1 MRSSLLSTVCLVF
14 MVYGVWGQNSG
25 NNVKLR
31 NYQDSLSYIIGR
43 DVGAQLK
50 ELETNVQI
58 SPFSMGVEQALK
70 GTPSIIDSMR
80 ADSIRRQFSTEVQEK
95 LSKKQ
100 AKLAE
105 ENLKKSEE
113 FLSANKKRPNVQTTP
128 SGLQYLAINKG
139 KGNKPTQTDSVMVY
153 YKGML
158 IDSTVFDSTLS
169 GNPASLD
176 LQRVIP
182 GLSEGIQLM
191 NVGSK
196 YRFFVPPNLAYG
208 PSGAPP
214 AIPPNSALIFDV
226 TLQEIIGKE
235 MKSKF

>member
-1 MRSSLLSTVCLVF
+1 MHRIILITFILA
-14 MVYGVWGQNSG
+14 VYGGIYSQSTSKKIN
-25 NNVKLR
+25 LR

-50 ELETNVQI
+50 ELETTVAI
-58 SPFSMGVEQALK
+58 SPFSLGVEQALK
-70 GTPSIIDSMR
+70 GTPSMIDSVR
-80 ADSIRRQFSTEVQEK
+80 ADSIRRKFSMEVQEK

-100 AKLAE
+100 AQLAE
-105 ENLKKSEE
+105 ENLQKSRD
-113 FLSANKKRPNVQTTP
+113 FLAENKKNPNVKSTS
-128 SGLQYLAINKG
+128 SGLQYIIISKG
-139 KGNKPTQTDSVMVY
+139 KGDRPAQTDSVKVN

-158 IDSTVFDSTLS
+158 LDSTVFDSTMA
-169 GNPASLD
+169 GNPVSLD
-176 LQRVIP
+176 LGRVIP

-196 YRFFVPPNLAYG
+196 YRFFIPPDLAYG

-214 AIPPNSALIFDV
+214 AIPPNAVLIFDI

-235 MKSKF
+235 MKSRF

>member
-1 MRSSLLSTVCLVF
+1 

>member
-1 MRSSLLSTVCLVF
+1 MHRIILITAF
-14 MVYGVWGQNSG
+14 FIMVASGVYSQKKTE
-25 NNVKLR
+25 NVNLR

-50 ELETNVQI
+50 ELETNVEI
-58 SPFSMGVEQALK
+58 SPFSLGVEQALK
-70 GTPSIIDSMR
+70 GTPSLIDSMR
-80 ADSIRRQFSTEVQEK
+80 ADSIRRQFSAEVQEK

-100 AKLAE
+100 AELAE
-105 ENLKKSEE
+105 ENLKKGEA
-113 FLSANKKRPNVQTTP
+113 FLAANKKKANVKTTS
-128 SGLQYLAINKG
+128 SGLQYLMINKG
-139 KGNKPTQTDSVMVY
+139 KGDKPTQSDSVRVS

-158 IDSTVFDSTLS
+158 IDSTVFDSTLA
-169 GNPASLD
+169 GNPVALD

-196 YRFFVPPNLAYG
+196 YRFFIPPDLAYG

-214 AIPPNSALIFDV
+214 AIPPNAVLIFDV
-226 TLQEIIGKE
+226 SLQEIIGKE
-235 MKSKF
+235 MKSKY